1 MKVIVIGGGASGIM
15 SAISAGKNN
24 HQVILL
30 EKNEKLGKKI
40 YITGKGRCNV
50 TNNSD
55 EENIINNTVAN
66 PYFLYSSIYSFNSQ
80 RLMEMLEESGIPL
93 KTERGNRVFPV
104 SDKSSDIILGLFRTL
119 KKYNV
124 DIQFNSE
131 VKEIIIEDKKA
142 TGVVLANGKKIY
154 GDKIIC
160 GTGGLSYKSTGSTG
174 DGYKFAKELGHNV
187 TKLYPVLVPIIT
199 KDEDIF
205 RLQGLSLRNISLK
218 AFVNKKKV
226 YEDFGEVV
234 FTHYGIS
241 GPLILTASCYFADK
255 YNENIS
261 ISIDLKPALS
271 EKELDNRLL
280 KDFEENKNKAFKNSL
295 NKLLPQK
302 IISVIIRDSKINGE
316 KQVNE
321 ITKEERKALIN
332 VIKNFTIKICG
343 NTGYRDAVI
352 TAGGISVDDINPSTM
367 ESKVIE
373 NLYFVGEVLDIHC
386 LTGGYN
392 LQVAFSTGYL
402 AGSSIN

>member
-15 SAISAGKNN
+15 AAIAAGKNN
-24 HQVILL
+24 HEVILL

-55 EENIINNTVAN
+55 EENIINNTIAN
-66 PYFLYSSIYSFNSQ
+66 PYFLYSAIYTFNSKDTMD
-80 RLMEMLEESGIPL
+80 LLENSGIPL

-104 SDKSSDIILGLFRTL
+104 SDKSSDIILGLLRTL
-119 KKYNV
+119 KKYKV
-124 DIQFNSE
+124 KIEFNTE
-131 VKEIIIEDKKA
+131 VKGILVEGKKA
-142 TGVVLANGKKIY
+142 IGVLLTNGNRIY

-174 DGYKFAKELGHNV
+174 DGYKFARDTGHMV
-187 TKLYPVLVPIIT
+187 TKLYPALVPIIT
-199 KDEDIF
+199 NDEDIY

-218 AFVNKKKV
+218 AFVSGKLV

-241 GPLILTASCYFADK
+241 GPLILTASCYFVDK
-255 YNENIS
+255 HNKKIS

-271 EKELDNRLL
+271 EKELDNRILR
-280 KDFEENKNKAFKNSL
+280 DFEENKNKSFKNSL

-302 IISVIIRDSKINGE
+302 IIPIIIRDSKIDGD

-321 ITKEERKALIN
+321 ITRQERKNLVNI
-332 VIKNFTIKICG
+332 IKGFSIDITG

-352 TAGGISVDDINPSTM
+352 TAGGVCVDDINPSTM
-367 ESKVIE
+367 ESKKIE

-402 AGSSIN
+402 AGNSI